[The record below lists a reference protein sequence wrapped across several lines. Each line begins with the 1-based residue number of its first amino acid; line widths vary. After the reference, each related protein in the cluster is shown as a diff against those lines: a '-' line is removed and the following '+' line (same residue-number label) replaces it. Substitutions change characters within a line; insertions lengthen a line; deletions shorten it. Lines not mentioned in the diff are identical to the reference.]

1 MACLKPG
8 THWWQSWTQHRW
20 LKSTKSTVSLWPR
33 THWRQSRKEVR
44 HSDDRVN
51 CIGDKDDRVGDNVDH
66 DKLSNSSCC
75 RFVDKT
81 GNKVDRI
88 GDSRLCRQ
96 RVVVLGL
103 RWQSNNVLAPVYWCS
118 MARRWASEKFQCFAS
133 FFHSFGRSCF
143 VASFHRMSLS
153 CSAACGFARFSGN
166 VLTEEYSVV
175 VVPFYTRQKQHI
187 SK

>member
-1 MACLKPG
+1 MFKARYTLVTKSKG
-8 THWWQSWTQHRW
+8 RLTFRRQSWPYR
-20 LKSTKSTVSLWPR
+20 
-33 THWRQSRKEVR
+33 RQSRPSWRQCRPCRRIVAGF
-44 HSDDRVN
+44 VN
-51 CIGDKDDRVGDNVDH
+51 
-66 DKLSNSSCC
+66 SQ
-75 RFVDKT
+75 
-81 GNKVDRI
+81 
-88 GDSRLCRQ
+88 LCHQ

-103 RWQSNNVLAPVYWCS
+103 KWQSNNVLAPVYWCS